1 MRVSC
6 LLVPVLGCV
15 ALSPGYAHPPQA
27 PQTGC
32 LCSQATLQ
40 SGWCIEHERG
50 YVFGI
55 AIKSQMLFEAMDTH
69 GHEVRGDS
77 LTCGGCRKAFAGGSI
92 CPVCTWGFHEG
103 KIYRSKLTW
112 LSARGEPVAVKS
124 LTCPTC
130 SALAEASLALARQPA
145 VRPTSRPASRPPAK
159 PTTQP
164 FTQPLSTRPKE
175 PGRWCAEHH
184 CGFVGN
190 VRFRAPDDFAAARV
204 EYARLLRSRA
214 TLQRCELCA
223 VGVLYGTACPKC
235 PPPEES
241 PVLPSGQ
248 SGTTT
253 GKAPKPQSASEDR

>member
-1 MRVSC
+1 M
-6 LLVPVLGCV
+6 PVLGFV

-32 LCSQATLQ
+32 ICSQATLQ

-55 AIKSQMLFEAMDTH
+55 AIQSQMLFEAMDTH

-145 VRPTSRPASRPPAK
+145 VRPTSRPAK
-159 PTTQP
+159 PVVD
-164 FTQPLSTRPKE
+164 LEK
-175 PGRWCAEHH
+175 GWCAEHH

-241 PVLPSGQ
+241 PALPSGQ